1 MDRKELEE
9 VLKGFEERISEKLEK
24 KMDAKLD
31 QFAMSFVKHMNERF
45 DAVDRRFE
53 EVDRKID
60 KVQSSVDEVH
70 GMLEMERDERT
81 VISHQLDRHEDW
93 IERAARKLNI
103 EYDQA
108 A

>member
-9 VLKGFEERISEKLEK
+9 VLKGFEERISDNLRQE
-24 KMDAKLD
+24 MDDKLD
-31 QFAMSFVKHMNERF
+31 QFAMSLMKHMNERF
-45 DAVDRRFE
+45 DVVDRRFE
-53 EVDRKID
+53 AVDQKID

-70 GMLEMERDERT
+70 GMLEVERDERT
-81 VISHQLDRHEDW
+81 VIAHQLDRHEDW

-103 EYDQA
+103 DYDQA